1 MANLNEEEL
10 LRTPVEDEE
19 ILDENVCDIFLKN
32 FERLSNKLLSQVT
45 TIGITCDNELA
56 KSMRTDDPR
65 RETVVASVREQ
76 VALVREIAKA
86 TFAEICEL
94 SKPKVAERVFEL
106 LREGQ
111 IGSVSQLQEHMKK
124 CAATTKMVEEAC
136 ETLHCHDFEVSMRV
150 KGLSAA
156 LNVER
161 QTSDEL
167 WLQIIQKD
175 LQIEQFRQE
184 VEGLGQRKAN
194 SLMEQDIGNEAAQG
208 KTSRISMPSHQQYYE
223 TMRREE
229 FEPRRGTR
237 QSSATEEPI
246 EFSLGDHIRTM
257 SLPEVQP
264 FCGRPGECF
273 KRFVSSFNMKYPREQ
288 WRDSNRVQL
297 FQSFLRKN
305 A

>member
-19 ILDENVCDIFLKN
+19 ILDGNVCDIFLKI

-86 TFAEICEL
+86 TLAEICEL

-106 LREGQ
+106 VREGQ

-124 CAATTKMVEEAC
+124 WAATTKMVEEVC
-136 ETLHCHDFEVSMRV
+136 ETLHCHEFEVSMRV

-161 QTSDEL
+161 RTSDEL
-167 WLQIIQKD
+167 RLQIIQKD
-175 LQIEQFRQE
+175 LQIEQLRQE
-184 VEGLGQRKAN
+184 VEGLGQREAN
-194 SLMEQDIGNEAAQG
+194 SSMEQDNGNEAAQG
-208 KTSRISMPSHQQYYE
+208 K
-223 TMRREE
+223 
-229 FEPRRGTR
+229 
-237 QSSATEEPI
+237 
-246 EFSLGDHIRTM
+246 SLQDLDAIAPAV
-257 SLPEVQP
+257 L
-264 FCGRPGECF
+264 
-273 KRFVSSFNMKYPREQ
+273 
-288 WRDSNRVQL
+288 RDYAER
-297 FQSFLRKN
+297 
-305 A
+305 